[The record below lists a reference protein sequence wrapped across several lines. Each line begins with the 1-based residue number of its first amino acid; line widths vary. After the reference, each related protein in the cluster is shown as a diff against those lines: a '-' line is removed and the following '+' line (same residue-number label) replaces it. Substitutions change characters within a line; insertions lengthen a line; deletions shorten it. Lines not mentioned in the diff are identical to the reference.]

1 MTVTRLA
8 RAAAIVAVL
17 GMVSRLLGYFRE
29 AVLAG
34 TYGASA
40 QADAFVDALLIVN
53 AFAAILLYA
62 LVTLVIPVFQ
72 SEREDGGEDSAWR
85 LISALAGWVGVLL
98 VLVSSFC
105 AIWPEAPAALFH
117 LDPGRAAI
125 CAELIRIMAPALALQ
140 GFSALFTAMLQI
152 HGRFAG
158 PAAVGIAFNLGIIG
172 GIAVFHSQIGIEAAA
187 WGVVI
192 GATAQVVLQLPQFI
206 RLLRNARARP
216 TFTHPRLGAVAVLAL
231 PVLGASALQQVNS
244 FTDKLFASS
253 LESGRVAA
261 LNYASALGQA
271 PRAALLLPLMTP
283 LFPLIARLMSERRER
298 EALSTFER
306 VAGLL
311 ALVAVPI
318 GLLMS
323 IYSTEVTQLAF
334 GRGACGAQCVSET
347 SGPLLYYA
355 LALWPAFLSL
365 LLNRTLSAGNHQRGI
380 FWTTVA
386 TVAITIGLDLILL
399 GPMEQSGLALAS
411 TIGVYLNALMLIALL
426 RYHFAD
432 LSLLELAR
440 RQGRVLA
447 AGLIAAAVTLLSDVV
462 LPSGGDL
469 ASHEVLPR
477 LAVKTMLGLA
487 AFIVASRALA
497 PVELS
502 EAGRALRAVF
512 LRRPRPPVS

>member
-1 MTVTRLA
+1 MTVGRLA

-34 TYGASA
+34 AYGASA
-40 QADAFVDALLIVN
+40 DADAFVDALLIVN

-72 SEREDGGEDSAWR
+72 SEREDAGEASAWR
-85 LISALAGWVGVLL
+85 LISALAGWVGIAL
-98 VLVSSFC
+98 VAIASVC
-105 AIWPEAPAALFH
+105 AIWPEGPAALFR
-117 LDPGRAAI
+117 LDPARAAT
-125 CAELIRIMAPALALQ
+125 CAELIRIMAPALAMQ

-158 PAAVGIAFNLGIIG
+158 PAAVGLAFNLGIIVA
-172 GIAVFHSQIGIEAAA
+172 IAIFHRWIGIEAAA

-192 GATAQVVLQLPQFI
+192 GATAQVLLQLPQFA
-206 RLLRNARARP
+206 RLLRRARARP
-216 TFTHPRLGAVAVLAL
+216 AFTHPRLGMVALLAL

-253 LESGRVAA
+253 LENGRVAA

-271 PRAALLLPLMTP
+271 PRALLLLPLMTP

-311 ALVAVPI
+311 ALVAIPI

-334 GRGACGAQCVSET
+334 GRGACGEECVSET
-347 SGPLLYYA
+347 AGPLLYYA

-365 LLNRTLSAGNHQRGI
+365 LLNRTLSAANHQRGI
-380 FWTTVA
+380 LWTTTA

-411 TIGVYLNALMLIALL
+411 TIGVYLNALMLIVLL
-426 RYHFAD
+426 RHHFPS
-432 LSLLELAR
+432 LSLLELGH
-440 RQGRVLA
+440 RQVRVLA
-447 AGLIAAAVTLLSDVV
+447 AGLIAAAVALLADRI
-462 LPSGGDL
+462 LPSDSL
-469 ASHEVLPR
+469 AFHQVLPR
-477 LAVKTMLGLA
+477 LAVKTTLALA
-487 AFIVASRALA
+487 AFIVASRVLA
-497 PVELS
+497 PVELA
-502 EAGRALRAVF
+502 EAARSLRAIF
-512 LRRPRPPVS
+512 LRRPRAR

>member
-1 MTVTRLA
+1 MTLSRLA
-8 RAAAIVAVL
+8 RAAAIVAIL

-34 TYGASA
+34 AYGVSA

-53 AFAAILLYA
+53 AFAAVLLYA

-72 SEREDGGEDSAWR
+72 GEREDGGEDSAWR
-85 LISALAGWVGVLL
+85 LISALAGWVGIGLIL
-98 VLVSSFC
+98 VASVC
-105 AIWPEAPAALFH
+105 AIWPEGPAALFR
-117 LDPGRAAI
+117 LDPERAAI
-125 CAELIRIMAPALALQ
+125 CARLIRIMAPALALQ

-158 PAAVGIAFNLGIIG
+158 PAAVGIAFNLGIIAA
-172 GIAVFHSQIGIEAAA
+172 IIVFNRSIGIEAAA

-192 GATAQVVLQLPQFI
+192 GATAQVVLQLPQFT
-206 RLLRNARARP
+206 RLLRQARARP
-216 TFTHPRLGAVAVLAL
+216 AFWHPRLGMVAVLAL

-261 LNYASALGQA
+261 LSYASALGQA

-283 LFPLIARLMSERRER
+283 LFPLIARLMAERRER
-298 EALSTFER
+298 EALLTFER

-311 ALVAVPI
+311 ALVAIPI

-334 GRGACGAQCVSET
+334 GRGKCGAECVSET
-347 SGPLLYYA
+347 SGPLLWYA

-380 FWTTVA
+380 LWTTLV
-386 TVAITIGLDLILL
+386 TVTLTIVLDLILL
-399 GPMEQSGLALAS
+399 GPMEQSALALA
-411 TIGVYLNALMLIALL
+411 
-426 RYHFAD
+426 
-432 LSLLELAR
+432 
-440 RQGRVLA
+440 
-447 AGLIAAAVTLLSDVV
+447 
-462 LPSGGDL
+462 
-469 ASHEVLPR
+469 
-477 LAVKTMLGLA
+477 
-487 AFIVASRALA
+487 
-497 PVELS
+497 
-502 EAGRALRAVF
+502 
-512 LRRPRPPVS
+512 